1 MESLSGNY
9 TSLLNEYQQK
19 TQSSVDYEEGPTD
32 GPSHNKSFTMRA
44 IVNGQKFPDGTGKT
58 KKEAKQN
65 AAKKALEGLKNSHSV
80 EPTPSPVEN
89 NMSVNKIT
97 SHPNYTCWLNEYS
110 QKSRLMFKACE
121 STKMDPGNLTR
132 LCTYVCKY
140 VCDDKEFPEGYGK
153 NKKDAKEAAALRVYE
168 ELNKTQNSEVLDEN
182 SNRAQR
188 SETTSY
194 SASLDRRSSVADESR
209 SSTPDNNYIA
219 YLNNYCQ
226 RNKRVFDFKLVDRRG
241 PPHNPEFVYKVVM
254 DGKEYPEAQG
264 RSAKEAKQNA
274 AQHAWSE
281 IRDQSGW
288 TTPSSEDGASSQTQ
302 DTSKSE
308 DVQHSAGASGSSD
321 FISFRDSAAVSSPM
335 ATSPSVSPLDVKPKI
350 KLAPRF
356 LSPNGLDKSK
366 EGGPDMKVPNPAK
379 ASGGQ
384 TPNNATKSRFL
395 EDFDSINPIG
405 RGGFGRVFKARRKL
419 EDKYYAVKIVKSTEK
434 ARREVGALADF
445 NNPNIVR
452 YFSSWEE
459 DAAYKHESSESFS
472 DSGSGPGTKFLYIHM
487 EFCEGDTLRA
497 WIEGRNSQSK
507 RFPERRTEAAQIC
520 RQVLKAVEYIHF
532 KELIHRDL
540 KPPNI
545 MFSSEGRVKVGD
557 FGLVTAAENE
567 NEEQLLERTKRTG
580 TRTYMSPEQMTTTKY
595 GRKVDI
601 YALGLIYFEL
611 IWNLVTYHER
621 KKIWDDVRNRIFP
634 QQFTERFNFEHK
646 LMERMLSPSPEDRP
660 DATELIQDLDQHYTL
675 LKTDQDL
682 RTV

>member
-19 TQSSVDYEEGPTD
+19 TQCTVEFEEGPTD
-32 GPSHNKSFTMRA
+32 GPSHNKRFTMRA

-65 AAKKALEGLKNSHSV
+65 AAKNALEGLKSTHSD

-89 NMSVNKIT
+89 ISVSKIA
-97 SHPNYTCWLNEYS
+97 SHPNYTCWLNEHS

-153 NKKDAKEAAALRVYE
+153 NKKEAKEAAALQVYE
-168 ELNKTQNSEVLDEN
+168 ELNRTPNTEVLDEN
-182 SNRAQR
+182 SHRAQR

-194 SASLDRRSSVADESR
+194 SLDRRSSVADDSR

-226 RNKRVFDFKLVDRRG
+226 KKKRVYDFKLVDRIG
-241 PPHNPEFVYKVVM
+241 PPHNPIFVYKVVM

-288 TTPSSEDGASSQTQ
+288 TTPSSEDGAFSQSQ
-302 DTSKSE
+302 DTCKSE
-308 DVQHSAGASGSSD
+308 DVQRSANASSTSN
-321 FISFRDSAAVSSPM
+321 FISFRDSAAAASSPM
-335 ATSPSVSPLDVKPKI
+335 ATSPSVSLVDVKPKI

-356 LSPNGLDKSK
+356 LSPNGLDRSK

-384 TPNNATKSRFL
+384 TPNSATKSRFL

-405 RGGFGRVFKARRKL
+405 KGGFGRVFKARRKL

-459 DAAYKHESSESFS
+459 DTAYKHESSESFS
-472 DSGSGPGTKFLYIHM
+472 DSGSGPGTKFLYIQM
-487 EFCEGDTLRA
+487 EFCEGNTLRV
-497 WIEGRNSQSK
+497 WIKERNSSSKQS
-507 RFPERRTEAAQIC
+507 PERRTEAAQIY
-520 RQVLKAVEYIHF
+520 RQVLKAVEYIHS
-532 KELIHRDL
+532 KSLIHRDL

-580 TRTYMSPEQMTTTKY
+580 TRTYMSPEQMNQTTY
-595 GRKVDI
+595 DRKVDI

-611 IWNLVTYHER
+611 VWNLGTMHE
-621 KKIWDDVRNRIFP
+621 KEKIWDKLRVRVFP
-634 QQFTERFNFEHK
+634 VQFTKMFIFEHK
-646 LMERMLSPSPEDRP
+646 LMERMLSPRPEDRP
-660 DATELIQDLDQHYTL
+660 DATDLILDLDQHYTL